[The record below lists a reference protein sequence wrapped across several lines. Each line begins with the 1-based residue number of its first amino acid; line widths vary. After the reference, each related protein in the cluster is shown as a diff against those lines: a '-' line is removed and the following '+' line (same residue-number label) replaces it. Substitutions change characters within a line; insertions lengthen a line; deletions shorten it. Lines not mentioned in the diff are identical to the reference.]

1 MAGQARTARKILIY
15 WMDATVALLALSF
28 AAMVTAVTMEGKISV
43 AHAVVVG
50 VCLLGS
56 CALFPFLM
64 REAFDTRPRPTAK
77 LAVAGLLAAGAVA
90 LLPPAV
96 GNGMSEGL
104 WAMVAYLWLSGAVLY
119 LPMWA
124 GICTGAAVIGL
135 TVTAV
140 VLITH
145 QPWQPVLL
153 VQGITAVAMAAA
165 LWLWRWLWWTIRD
178 AHDSQEAKASLAVA
192 EERLRFARDLH
203 DLLGHSLSVISLK
216 SELAAKLATRSD
228 AGAGKAEREMADV
241 RRLAAEALAEVQV
254 AVDGYRTLDLDEE
267 LHGVRAAL
275 EAAGARCV
283 IDAATADLSPAARA
297 LLAWAVREGATNI
310 LKHSTATRC
319 AITIRDGALE
329 MRNDGVRV
337 PAPTAAYPLETASE
351 PASETAFEVGPPATS
366 RAGGERGGS
375 GLRGLS
381 ERMAAAG
388 GTFAAGPDHGGEF
401 VLRAA
406 VRA

>member
-1 MAGQARTARKILIY
+1 MAGQARTARKILVH
-15 WMDATVALLALSF
+15 WMDGTVALLALSF
-28 AAMVTAVTMEGKISV
+28 IAMIAAMTVERKMTVP
-43 AHAVVVG
+43 HAVVVG

-56 CALFPFLM
+56 CALYPFLL
-64 REAFDTRPRPTAK
+64 REAFDTRQRPTAK
-77 LAVAGLLAAGAVA
+77 LVVAGLLAAGAVA
-90 LLPPAV
+90 LLPPAS
-96 GNGMSEGL
+96 GTGTSDGA
-104 WAMVAYLWLSGAVLY
+104 WAMVMYLWLSGAVLY

-124 GICTGAAVIGL
+124 GICTGAVVLGL

-140 VLITH
+140 VVITH

-153 VQGITAVAMAAA
+153 VQGTMAVAMSVA

-178 AHDSQEAKASLAVA
+178 AHDSQEAKASLAVS

-319 AITIRDGALE
+319 SITIRDGALE

-337 PAPTAAYPLETASE
+337 PAPTAAYPLET
-351 PASETAFEVGPPATS
+351 VGEARS